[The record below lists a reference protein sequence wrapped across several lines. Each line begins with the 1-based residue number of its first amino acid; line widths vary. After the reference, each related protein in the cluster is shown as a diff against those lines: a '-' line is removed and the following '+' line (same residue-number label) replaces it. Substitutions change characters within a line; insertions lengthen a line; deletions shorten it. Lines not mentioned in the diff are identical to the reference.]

1 MADSISCTEQEEIFW
16 CMLLRQLR
24 LMVVVD
30 SSSQRDTFVDNAPH
44 CARMGNHLTAIHAEG
59 ILHILHH

>member
-1 MADSISCTEQEEIFW
+1 
-16 CMLLRQLR
+16 MLLRQLR